1 MKKYLIPINISFL
14 ILFVGLVS
22 HAFCLE
28 ALNKQTNE
36 KLELSG
42 KVEDGVRVIEVTASR
57 YKFVPDPI
65 VVKLGE
71 KVRLVVKTSDVAH
84 GLNLAEFKINLGI
97 EPGETET
104 AEFVADKEGSF
115 SFFCS
120 VYCGPGHLDMQGK
133 FIVIKE

>member
-1 MKKYLIPINISFL
+1 MKKYLILVIVSTL
-14 ILFVGLVS
+14 VLFVGLVS

-28 ALNKQTNE
+28 GVNKQSN
-36 KLELSG
+36 KKPELSG
-42 KVEDGVRVIEVTASR
+42 KVVDGVREIKVVASR

-65 VVKLGE
+65 LVKLGE
-71 KVRLVVKTSDVAH
+71 KVRLIVTTVDVTH
-84 GLNLAEFKINLGI
+84 GLSLPEFKINLGI

-115 SFFCS
+115 GFFCS
-120 VYCGPGHLDMQGK
+120 VYCGPGHPDMHGK